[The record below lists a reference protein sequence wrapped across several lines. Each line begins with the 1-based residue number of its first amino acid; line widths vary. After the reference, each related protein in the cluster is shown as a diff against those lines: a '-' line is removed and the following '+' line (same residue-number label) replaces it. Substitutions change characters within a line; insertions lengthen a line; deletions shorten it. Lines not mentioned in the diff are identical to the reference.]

1 MMRTQWQQALQQW
14 RASRR
19 LRVGVM
25 AVALIA
31 GLHLV
36 LGLGDRNRA
45 LADEYR
51 QQAGLLERLDEASRE
66 SAWPDHAARAEAAL
80 AEEKDTIPQVSSA
93 GLAQAELQTWLTAQ
107 ASAASLTEPRVRAE
121 TTLEVPGHEDL
132 WQVIARLDGVAPE
145 YGLQPFVRGLSEGLP
160 WVQVERLEVAEGRG
174 STRVS
179 VIVRGYYRR
188 ATEAAAGEV
197 DELTG
202 EPGA

>member
-1 MMRTQWQQALQQW
+1 MMRAQWSQALQQW

-25 AVALIA
+25 AVSLIV

-66 SAWPDHAARAEAAL
+66 SAWPEYAAQAEAAL
-80 AEEKDTIPQVSSA
+80 AAERDTIPQVSSA

-107 ASAASLTEPRVRAE
+107 AAAAALSEPRVRAE

-145 YGLQPFVRGLSEGLP
+145 HGLQGFVRALSQGLP
-160 WVQVERLEVAEGRG
+160 WIQVERLEVAEGR

-179 VIVRGYYRR
+179 LIVRGYYRR
-188 ATEAAAGEV
+188 AEGAAIEGAAGEPA
-197 DELTG
+197 T
-202 EPGA
+202 

>member
-1 MMRTQWQQALQQW
+1 MMRARWHQVLQQW
-14 RASRR
+14 RANRR

-25 AVALIA
+25 IVVLIG

-66 SAWPDHAARAEAAL
+66 SGWPDYAAEAEAL
-80 AEEKDTIPQVSSA
+80 LAAERDAIPQVSSA
-93 GLAQAELQTWLTAQ
+93 GLAQAELQTWLTVQ
-107 ASAASLTEPRVRAE
+107 ATAASLAEPRVRAE

-132 WQVIARLDGVAPE
+132 WQVIARLDGVVPGHA
-145 YGLQPFVRGLSEGLP
+145 LRNFLRGLSQDLP
-160 WVQVERLEVAEGRG
+160 WIQVERIEVAEGRD
-174 STRVS
+174 SMRVS

-188 ATEAAAGEV
+188 AVEAASGGPH
-197 DELTG
+197 ELTG
-202 EPGA
+202 EPGP